1 MTKHRKHKTN
11 KRRQRG
17 GWGFDL
23 FGKSDTNTNYTTEV
37 SNYTTKASEEA
48 NKLGARASEYAT
60 EASSAITG
68 LFNSAKKSV
77 TGETDTYTAPVTTG
91 PPVTTQY
98 KPPVTPVNASPL
110 GEQIDRPI
118 NASPPIRET
127 IERRRGGKRYR
138 KSFKGGKGGLGLA
151 YYATPVSGLKVV
163 EPNEWLF
170 YNNMANLKGGSRRRK
185 CKTRKRNCKTRRR
198 KCKTR
203 RRK

>member
-11 KRRQRG
+11 KRSQRRRQRG
-17 GWGFDL
+17 GWWP
-23 FGKSDTNTNYTTEV
+23 FGANADSTAEV

-48 NKLGARASEYAT
+48 NKLGAQASAYAT
-60 EASSAITG
+60 EATTG
-68 LFNSAKKSV
+68 LTSWFNSAKETV
-77 TGETDTYTAPVTTG
+77 TGATDTAPTVTSQYN
-91 PPVTTQY
+91 PSDTQ
-98 KPPVTPVNASPL
+98 VTPTV
-110 GEQIDRPI
+110 RPI
-118 NASPPIRET
+118 NASPSGAPA
-127 IERRRGGKRYR
+127 IEATGGKRHK

-163 EPNEWLF
+163 EPNEWLL

-185 CKTRKRNCKTRRR
+185 CKTRRCKCKTRKR